1 MKRCNKER
9 ISITIDPELNR
20 KLENLMLKLDR
31 RKSWLVNKAIKHLIT
46 NNREVVGS
54 NLPIN
59 LRQNKYL

>member
-31 RKSWLVNKAIKHLIT
+31 RKSWLVNKAIKHLV
-46 NNREVVGS
+46 NNNKEIVG
-54 NLPIN
+54 
-59 LRQNKYL
+59 

>member
-31 RKSWLVNKAIKHLIT
+31 RKSWLVCKAVKNMINNNK
-46 NNREVVGS
+46 EVTKEV
-54 NLPIN
+54 
-59 LRQNKYL
+59 